1 MVNASTEQWRVV
13 LGDTQFIHVYT
24 PNYTDEIVCIGTN
37 CYWVVDD
44 NSTIIESKHIE
55 NEISSSRLVELP
67 TGGYNILLG
76 TFSQHI
82 YIYNKSKLIWAAKC
96 HFTPIT
102 IEAIQVEDKPGFLV
116 LLSETGTLEVC
127 YLGTDVPVRDVA
139 PAGPEKD
146 LR

>member
-37 CYWVVDD
+37 CYCVVDD

-96 HFTPIT
+96 HFTPILKPFKWK
-102 IEAIQVEDKPGFLV
+102 ISQAFWCCCLRQGHWRYAIWERMCQLEKLRQQVLK
-116 LLSETGTLEVC
+116 
-127 YLGTDVPVRDVA
+127 
-139 PAGPEKD
+139 KI
-146 LR
+146 